1 MWILRDHIL
10 KFLKW
15 QRDMFWYWIQLSK
28 FSLVECKNLGSSDKC
43 FDKFWL
49 CKLSPLATWNS
60 GTKRWWY
67 LGQYMSLS
75 KLLTL
80 CKLIMKQIWR
90 AREPETLWLGDRV
103 AKMYL
108 ARGRLGHCA
117 AVLSAQPL
125 AGPLQ
130 NGLEC
135 RRLQLFSYF
144 CKI

>member
-15 QRDMFWYWIQLSK
+15 QRDMFWYLIEISK
-28 FSLVECKNLGSSDKC
+28 FSLVKCKNLESSDKC

-49 CKLSPLATWNS
+49 YKLSSLATWNS

-67 LGQYMSLS
+67 LGPYMSLS

-90 AREPETLWLGDRV
+90 ARETETLWLGDRV

-108 ARGRLGHCA
+108 GQRTAWTLCCSFQC
-117 AVLSAQPL
+117 SAFSRSTSEWTEVQMVTTFF
-125 AGPLQ
+125 
-130 NGLEC
+130 
-135 RRLQLFSYF
+135 LFL
-144 CKI
+144 